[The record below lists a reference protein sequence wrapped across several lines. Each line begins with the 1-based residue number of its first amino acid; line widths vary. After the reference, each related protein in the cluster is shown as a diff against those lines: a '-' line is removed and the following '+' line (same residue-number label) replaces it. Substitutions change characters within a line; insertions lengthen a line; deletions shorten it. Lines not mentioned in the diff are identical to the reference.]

1 MTPRP
6 HAASYWHG
14 TSRHAVPVDP
24 LAEDIEADVTVVG
37 AGFTGL
43 SAAHHLHAA
52 GRTCVVLEANEVGWG
67 ASGRNGGIAVPRY
80 KLTFPELERAYGL
93 DTAMR
98 MYRLAHDALDRLEQI
113 VRRRRLD
120 CGFGRYGHLTPLYAE
135 MDAARFRADVDW
147 LARHADDRAPAV
159 LDREAT
165 AARLG
170 TGFYAAAYFE
180 PRGGGLHPLE
190 YCQALALSLRA
201 DGVRV
206 HAASPV
212 DEWTVDADGV
222 TLRANGRR
230 VRARQLLVATN
241 GYTDLTPAGDPLKR
255 RVVPV
260 ASALIGTVP
269 LPADVRASL
278 LPKGNLATDAKRLTN
293 YYRLMPDG
301 RFVFGGRGGA
311 SSEPKPGA
319 YDRLAQDMVDIFPQ
333 LAGAS
338 LEYRWFGLVAAT
350 LDFLPRVG
358 RLRERVSYA
367 MGYNGRGVALSALL
381 GAKLAELALGG
392 EVKGMGPISDGAF
405 APIPFHA
412 LRVPAKQA
420 AITWMLLRDTLGAA
434 LSGRPRRR

>member
-1 MTPRP
+1 MP
-6 HAASYWHG
+6 A
-14 TSRHAVPVDP
+14 DP
-24 LAEDIEADVTVVG
+24 LAEDIEAEVAVIG
-37 AGFTGL
+37 GGFTGL

-52 GRTCVVLEANEVGWG
+52 GRSCVVLEANEVGWG

-98 MYRLAHDALDRLEQI
+98 MYRLAHDALDRLEHI
-113 VRRRRLD
+113 VGGRKLD
-120 CGFGRYGHLTPLYAE
+120 CDFGRFGHLTPLYAE
-135 MDAARFRADVDW
+135 QDAERFRADVDW
-147 LARHADDRAPAV
+147 LARHADDRAPSV
-159 LDREAT
+159 LDRDAT

-190 YCQALALSLRA
+190 YCQSLALSLRA

-206 HAASPV
+206 HAGTPV
-212 DEWTVDADGV
+212 TEWKVDGEGV

-241 GYTDLTPAGDPLKR
+241 GYTDLTPAGEPLKR
-255 RVVPV
+255 RIVPV
-260 ASALIGTVP
+260 ASALIGTAP
-269 LPADVRASL
+269 LPDALRATL
-278 LPKGNLATDAKRLTN
+278 LPMGNLATDAKRLTN

-319 YDRLAQDMVDIFPQ
+319 YERLARDMVDIFPQ
-333 LAGAS
+333 LAGVP

-358 RLRERVSYA
+358 RLGERVSYA

-381 GAKLAELALGG
+381 GAKLAELATGG
-392 EVKGMGPISDGAF
+392 EVKGLGPISDGAF

-420 AITWMLLRDTLGAA
+420 AITWMLLRDSLGAA